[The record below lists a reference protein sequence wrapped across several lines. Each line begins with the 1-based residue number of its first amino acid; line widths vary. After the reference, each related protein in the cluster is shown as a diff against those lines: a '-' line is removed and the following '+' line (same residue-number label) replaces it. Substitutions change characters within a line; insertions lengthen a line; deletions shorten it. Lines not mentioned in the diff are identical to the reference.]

1 MELKKAKRHKAYL
14 KLGVSAVSGG
24 GKSMSALLLAKGLVG
39 DWDKIG
45 VIDTENGSANLYE
58 HLGNYNVLELKTFS
72 PNDYIKAIDVCL
84 QAGMKCIIIDGI
96 SFEWDWCLA
105 YQTKLGGK
113 YQDWGQVTPLH
124 DAFKNKI
131 LQSPV
136 HVITTVRRKQEY
148 EIVTEGGKTKVNKVG
163 LAEQTRGGYEYE
175 LTLNFEIDEN
185 HLARASKDRTGLFVD
200 KIPFKITEETGI
212 ELKNWANAP
221 SNNEEELQKA
231 LVEVTNSDSLETL
244 KKVFANY
251 TEFHENESFK
261 SACTNKKQ
269 QFS

>member
-24 GKSMSALLLAKGLVG
+24 GKSMGALLLAKGLVG
-39 DWDKIG
+39 DWEKIA
-45 VIDTENGSANLYE
+45 VIDTENGSANLYD
-58 HLGNYNVLELKTFS
+58 HLGNYNVLELKSFS
-72 PNDYIKAIDVCL
+72 PNDYIKAIDVCIK
-84 QAGMKCIIIDGI
+84 AGMKCILLDSITP
-96 SFEWDWCLA
+96 EWDWCLA

-131 LQSPV
+131 LQAPA
-136 HVITTVRRKQEY
+136 HIITTVRRKQEY
-148 EIVTEGGKTKVNKVG
+148 EIVKEGDKTKVNKVG
-163 LAEQTRGGYEYE
+163 LAEQTRGGWEYE
-175 LTLNFEIDEN
+175 LTLNLEINED

-200 KIPFKITEETGI
+200 RLPFKITEETGI
-212 ELKNWANAP
+212 ELREWSNAP
-221 SNNEEELQKA
+221 SNNEAELQKA
-231 LVEVTNSDSLETL
+231 LAEVNNAESLEVL
-244 KKVFANY
+244 KQIFTNY
-251 TEFHENESFK
+251 SEFQENESFK